1 MPCDGFT
8 RLFGCR
14 VFNQTSL
21 LNAFLGYAAT
31 QQVDYDR
38 KRDPQRMAVVY
49 KTPRRDQSQQSN
61 DIRKAELFFN
71 SSRYDTTQDGRFYM
85 TEAVRQ
91 VNQARQ
97 SGFVYDYEILQ
108 GFSGVGGKRMTVDM
122 RVAAFIVPEAAGF
135 FKSKGAAVATYDY
148 KLVYDR
154 IE

>member
-1 MPCDGFT
+1 M
-8 RLFGCR
+8 
-14 VFNQTSL
+14 FNQTSL

-38 KRDPQRMAVVY
+38 NKNPQRMAVVY

-71 SSRYDTTQDGRFYM
+71 SNRYDATQAGRFYM
-85 TEAVRQ
+85 TEAIRQ

-108 GFSGVGGKRMTVDM
+108 GFSGVGGKSMTADM

-135 FKSKGAAVATYDY
+135 FKSKGAAVAMYDY
-148 KLVYDR
+148 KLVYSRVD
-154 IE
+154 